1 MQQTE
6 VEIKDKSSIFID
18 GVLFDL
24 DSYWWKGFVQLEA
37 KDIEIIKEE
46 IPDVVQLGKV
56 RILKHESFKDF
67 QEIESKSRLAVE
79 RYSYPFM
86 ISTVRFVPY
95 TVLPDL
101 VSVLEDLKR
110 AFRVYVDL
118 FILNYEDNKKNFV
131 IRYPKLQEHITDRYP
146 NVLNLRSKYYFG
158 WTFFEMAMP
167 EGIRAEVVNSLQ
179 LELLQSS
186 WNNSQ
191 EEVQRRL
198 DNWVDDIAKI
208 MRKEILNT
216 CKSMRDSIEAG
227 NVVRESTLERS
238 RETIKRIRTMNFI
251 DDDQVNLILDD
262 LQQSLPNN
270 SERDIPA
277 IALTFKNNLEAILK
291 EAGDLSDISEFTG
304 QYKRKLIL

>member
-1 MQQTE
+1 M
-6 VEIKDKSSIFID
+6 
-18 GVLFDL
+18 
-24 DSYWWKGFVQLEA
+24 
-37 KDIEIIKEE
+37 
-46 IPDVVQLGKV
+46 
-56 RILKHESFKDF
+56 
-67 QEIESKSRLAVE
+67 
-79 RYSYPFM
+79 
-86 ISTVRFVPY
+86 
-95 TVLPDL
+95 LPDL